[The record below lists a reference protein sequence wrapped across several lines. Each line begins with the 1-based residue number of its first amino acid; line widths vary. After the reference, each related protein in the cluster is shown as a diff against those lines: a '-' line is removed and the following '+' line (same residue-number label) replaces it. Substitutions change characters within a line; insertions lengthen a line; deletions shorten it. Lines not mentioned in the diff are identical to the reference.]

1 MPSLHSNN
9 ESAGVGMLA
18 GSSTTLSLQH
28 IAMLCRYIGIS
39 FIAGAVSHGA
49 FSNSRSL
56 MTAGIGVVFFV
67 LGQMIEYFT
76 ADSFN
81 PNGLIKSLIVG
92 TVLAIGLGL
101 FTGGLQHFPDSPERS
116 LWVVP
121 LGFVMSLVALLWS
134 VEQDTLGH
142 WKSYASAAL
151 VLVGVGSLAAHQY
164 FNAYPESVAHAH
176 QASTQ
181 TVLNSQALANA
192 SHKQVSESIASTTQP
207 SLSQIEVALPSL
219 PLGSGQTSMSVAQ
232 EPSSL
237 MVGEADLLNTQASTA
252 LTPEQVVAQAAER
265 AQLEQLVG
273 AELSGQALLEPTI
286 LASAPPQ
293 ATVTSPSHHLSKIPS
308 FSSAQDHYSAPAIGR
323 YGEAAYVD
331 RVVEISMLDSLRYEP
346 NLIMVRQNE
355 TIRFVM
361 HNRGLVK
368 QDWTL
373 GLSAPLR
380 ALAQQLVLEPS
391 TPVNPLLTLAPGQS
405 GELIWQFT
413 EVGNVDFA
421 SLQPG
426 QYGAGMVGRVMVMPY

>member
-1 MPSLHSNN
+1 MRSCLSSLHSNN
-9 ESAGVGMLA
+9 DSAGVGMFA

-49 FSNSRSL
+49 FSNTRSL

-76 ADSFN
+76 AERFN
-81 PNGLIKSLIVG
+81 HNGLIKSLILG

-101 FTGGLQHFPDSPERS
+101 FTGGLQHFPDSPDRS

-142 WKSYASAAL
+142 WKSYASAAV
-151 VLVGVGSLAAHQY
+151 VLVGAGSLAAHQY
-164 FNAYPESVAHAH
+164 FKAYPDPLAHEHQDSTPVA
-176 QASTQ
+176 
-181 TVLNSQALANA
+181 LNSQTIVHD
-192 SHKQVSESIASTTQP
+192 SPMMVSTVNHPHTPVSNDS
-207 SLSQIEVALPSL
+207 
-219 PLGSGQTSMSVAQ
+219 
-232 EPSSL
+232 
-237 MVGEADLLNTQASTA
+237 STA
-252 LTPEQVVAQAAER
+252 LINQASMPTAEQIGAVLPSPLPTPEQVVAQAAER
-265 AQLEQLVG
+265 EQLEQLVG
-273 AELSGQALLEPTI
+273 AELTGQASLEPTI
-286 LASAPPQ
+286 LTSAPPQ
-293 ATVTSPSHHLSKIPS
+293 ATVASSSRHLSKIPS
-308 FSSAQDHYSAPAIGR
+308 FSSAQDHYSASAIGR

-331 RVVEISMLDSLRYEP
+331 RVVEITMLDSLRYEP

-355 TIRFVM
+355 TIRFVI

-373 GLSAPLR
+373 GQSAPLR
-380 ALAQQLVLEPS
+380 TLAQQLVLEPS
-391 TPVNPLLTLAPGQS
+391 TPVNPLLTLAPGHS

>member
-1 MPSLHSNN
+1 MF
-9 ESAGVGMLA
+9 A

-49 FSNSRSL
+49 FSNTRSL

-76 ADSFN
+76 AERFN
-81 PNGLIKSLIVG
+81 HNGLIKSLILG

-101 FTGGLQHFPDSPERS
+101 FTGGLQHFPDSPDRS

-121 LGFVMSLVALLWS
+121 LGFIMSLVALLWS

-142 WKSYASAAL
+142 WKSYASAAV
-151 VLVGVGSLAAHQY
+151 VLVGAGSLAAHQY
-164 FNAYPESVAHAH
+164 FKAYPDPLAHE
-176 QASTQ
+176 QQ
-181 TVLNSQALANA
+181 DIN
-192 SHKQVSESIASTTQP
+192 P
-207 SLSQIEVALPSL
+207 VALNP
-219 PLGSGQTSMSVAQ
+219 QTIVHDSPTLVSTVNHPHA
-232 EPSSL
+232 PASNDS
-237 MVGEADLLNTQASTA
+237 STA
-252 LTPEQVVAQAAER
+252 LTTQFIPSPLPTPEQVVAQAAER
-265 AQLEQLVG
+265 EQLEQLVG
-273 AELSGQALLEPTI
+273 AELTGQAPLEPTI
-286 LASAPPQ
+286 LTSVPPQ
-293 ATVTSPSHHLSKIPS
+293 ATVASSSRHLSKIPS

-331 RVVEISMLDSLRYEP
+331 RVVEITMLDSLRYEP

-355 TIRFVM
+355 TIRFVI

-373 GLSAPLR
+373 GQSAPLR
-380 ALAQQLVLEPS
+380 TLAQQLVLEPS
-391 TPVNPLLTLAPGQS
+391 TPVNPLLTLAPGHS